1 MKDFIWEDPA
11 TFTPRSSSE
20 CPDTQ
25 RSERAPEAQRVPP
38 MLDEIPVT
46 WDDDDDG
53 EDLIDRALVWCVA
66 GIEVRV
72 TAEHWVTVY
81 PPDDVRTPLNKREL
95 CALSLALL
103 EAAESLP

>member
-1 MKDFIWEDPA
+1 
-11 TFTPRSSSE
+11 
-20 CPDTQ
+20 
-25 RSERAPEAQRVPP
+25 

-46 WDDDDDG
+46 WEEDDG
-53 EDLIDRALVWCVA
+53 EDLIDRAQVWCVA

-72 TAEHWVTVY
+72 TAEHWVTAYTPARGTVTLASD
-81 PPDDVRTPLNKREL
+81 PDVRTPLNKREL